1 MENSVAGTAA
11 NDNTPAGTAGVLQWI
26 QPPHPWKIVKELENR
41 TWEENWLWNTR
52 LPYSSTVEVQ
62 STVILFETFLY
73 RLGTCDTVCHI
84 LRSSSASCHFKSFAA
99 IRTAGKEKGGRDKM
113 RVQTEMI
120 SWAAEIGERFP
131 PRPVQIPSL
140 LSSAESKMQLTGKED
155 AIDSPLSLLFMSS
168 PSFSPEGAIYS
179 PCSHSTHWC
188 M

>member
-1 MENSVAGTAA
+1 
-11 NDNTPAGTAGVLQWI
+11 
-26 QPPHPWKIVKELENR
+26 
-41 TWEENWLWNTR
+41 
-52 LPYSSTVEVQ
+52 
-62 STVILFETFLY
+62 
-73 RLGTCDTVCHI
+73 
-84 LRSSSASCHFKSFAA
+84 
-99 IRTAGKEKGGRDKM
+99 M

-120 SWAAEIGERFP
+120 SWTAEIGERFP

-168 PSFSPEGAIYS
+168 PFFSPEGAIYS